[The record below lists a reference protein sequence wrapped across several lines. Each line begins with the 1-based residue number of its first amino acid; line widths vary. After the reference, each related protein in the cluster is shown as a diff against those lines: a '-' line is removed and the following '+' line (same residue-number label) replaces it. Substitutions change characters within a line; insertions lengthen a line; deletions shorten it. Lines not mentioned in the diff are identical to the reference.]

1 MAITTKSALAAE
13 LGITKARV
21 SQYVRR
27 GLPVRS
33 DGRLDRTSALNWLA
47 QHQIGVA
54 GEDKGANRAHE
65 IVRRERQA
73 KSAKPSP
80 TPLPQAAAEPTP
92 FEVGLHLGVSHMMR
106 PHMLAVAWAVLE
118 AGGSLEM
125 AYAAAHLAHSPM
137 VQAAHLMT
145 LREVGHRWFQDEDW
159 DLGFEPGWYA
169 EPDWPALA
177 DAAGVP
183 FDPVALRAY
192 LDATPIYSAHGD
204 ASEAPCRFERELT
217 AFDVTGTE
225 ETAHA

>member
-92 FEVGLHLGVSHMMR
+92 FEVGLHVGVSHVMR

-118 AGGSLEM
+118 AGGSLEV
-125 AYAAAHLAHSPM
+125 AYSAAHLVHSPLI
-137 VQAAHLMT
+137 QAATLT
-145 LREVGHRWFQDEDW
+145 LREMGHRQFQSDDCELGVPPDW
-159 DLGFEPGWYA
+159 YI
-169 EPDWPALA
+169 EPDWAALA
-177 DAAGVP
+177 EAAGVP
-183 FDPVALRAY
+183 FDPVALQAH
-192 LDATPIYSAHGD
+192 LDATPVWSAVGD
-204 ASEAPCRFERELT
+204 EDGRRFERDLT
-217 AFDVTGTE
+217 LTDVMG
-225 ETAHA
+225 A

>member
-13 LGITKARV
+13 LGITKSRV

-54 GEDKGANRAHE
+54 GEHKGANRAHE

-92 FEVGLHLGVSHMMR
+92 FEVGLHLSVSHMMR

-137 VQAAHLMT
+137 VQAAHLT
-145 LREVGHRWFQDEDW
+145 LREVGHCWFQDEDW

-192 LDATPIYSAHGD
+192 LDATPVWSARGD
-204 ASEAPCRFERELT
+204 EDGRRFERDLT
-217 AFDVTGTE
+217 ALDVITIPE
-225 ETAHA
+225 ETA